1 MAVTMMNVRPVNVSV
16 NYLIMAMRVVMRF
29 QPFGVIM
36 FVLVM
41 VMGIFIVYMTMKDF
55 FMIMEMRVALSA

>member
-1 MAVTMMNVRPVNVSV
+1 MQESIVAVTMMNVRPVNVSV
-16 NYLIMAMRVVMRF
+16 DYLIMAMRVVMRF

-41 VMGIFIVYMTMKDF
+41 GILIV
-55 FMIMEMRVALSA
+55 